1 MGKGGG
7 TFERLLGELSAHSS
21 GRLFH
26 RPTKSQS
33 AMFFQRIVLT
43 DAGAV
48 ALSGQLANVSLLP
61 ISLLLFGGPER
72 LT

>member
-1 MGKGGG
+1 MSCQHI
-7 TFERLLGELSAHSS
+7 RQV
-21 GRLFH
+21 GRFISH
-26 RPTKSQS
+26 QRVKVRCFS
-33 AMFFQRIVLT
+33 QRIVLT